1 MYSQVHV
8 TQVTA
13 GQKKSILIWL
23 LNRMKEEDEEELVKC
38 LVAEQEWEPGR
49 GSKSSALATL
59 SQLSGYF
66 SYT

>member
-13 GQKKSILIWL
+13 GQKKSILIWP
-23 LNRMKEEDEEELVKC
+23 LNHMKEDEEELEKC
-38 LVAEQEWEPGR
+38 LVAEQKWEPGR

-59 SQLSGYF
+59 SQLSGYL